1 MKKIAVLCLMTVL
14 MLMLAA
20 CGDRTQSYAYY
31 EFYCDGDMRISC
43 GDASALTP
51 MDEEDIQTLLGLWG
65 HAWKAEKV
73 QCQFDCSFRWE
84 NTTIRYD
91 SARGLFALDGT
102 GQIMKLSREERE
114 TVETILD
121 KYNR

>member
-1 MKKIAVLCLMTVL
+1 MKRLLAFPLLLILAWTAVS
-14 MLMLAA
+14 
-20 CGDRTQSYAYY
+20 CGGRTKSYAYY
-31 EFYCDGDMRISC
+31 EFYCEGDMRISC

-73 QCQFDCSFRWE
+73 QCKFDCSFRWE

-91 SARGLFALDGT
+91 SARSMFVLDGT
-102 GQIMKLSREERE
+102 GMAMKLTREERE

-121 KYNR
+121 KYR